1 MSGYEESAAWLRRAQ
16 TDLQAFVEAL
26 AERLEGDMPGLV
38 EVERKREGLF
48 SGKRQV
54 VEMRIH
60 VDGYDYILSREGA
73 RVLTRRSQ
81 VVRGVVLRHEDLPLQ
96 DWLQGLIEDVGKLSG
111 QMQSVSQ
118 ALHDFLLQ

>member
-26 AERLEGDMPGLV
+26 ADRLEGDMPGLV

-54 VEMRIH
+54 VEMRVH
-60 VDGYDYILSREGA
+60 V
-73 RVLTRRSQ
+73 
-81 VVRGVVLRHEDLPLQ
+81 
-96 DWLQGLIEDVGKLSG
+96 
-111 QMQSVSQ
+111 
-118 ALHDFLLQ
+118 